1 MVTSYS
7 YLVFVLMSLMDLS
20 LKLINK
26 DITVVEYKLRSLVE
40 QMRGERGRIQY
51 KQSKENTRGDFALV
65 TTHTKTCIYM
75 QNIKNAAQ

>member
-7 YLVFVLMSLMDLS
+7 YLLFVLMSLMDLS

-40 QMRGERGRIQY
+40 QMRGER
-51 KQSKENTRGDFALV
+51 ENTIQA
-65 TTHTKTCIYM
+65 K
-75 QNIKNAAQ
+75 